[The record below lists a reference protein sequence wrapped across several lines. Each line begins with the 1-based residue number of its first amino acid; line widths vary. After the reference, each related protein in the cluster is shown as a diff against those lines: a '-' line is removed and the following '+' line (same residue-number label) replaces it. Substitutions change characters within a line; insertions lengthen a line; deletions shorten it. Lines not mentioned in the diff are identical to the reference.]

1 MFCKNG
7 VHENFSKL
15 IRKQLC
21 WCLFFLKLQ
30 STCTGVSFLIT
41 LQASRLQLI
50 KKEAPTKVLSC
61 KFCEYL
67 WKAASVFC
75 RSSLGC
81 FWRCSEKHPWRCS
94 VRKDVQ
100 RCSLKMFRE
109 TRAHNS
115 KSKTCFNVKSSTHY
129 FHMKAKILADFKICI
144 SVPLRYT
151 TFCNRDF
158 LCKIQ

>member
-81 FWRCSEKHPWRCS
+81 SEDVQRNTREDAQWEKMFRDVLWRCSEKHVRTTQKVKRVLMWNRQHIIFIWR
-94 VRKDVQ
+94 RRYWQ
-100 RCSLKMFRE
+100 IF
-109 TRAHNS
+109 
-115 KSKTCFNVKSSTHY
+115 KSALVY
-129 FHMKAKILADFKICI
+129 L
-144 SVPLRYT
+144 
-151 TFCNRDF
+151 
-158 LCKIQ
+158 